1 MDEKRG
7 GVTWPDGFVAAGMSC
22 GIKSGGAHDLA
33 LVASREP
40 CVAAGCFTTNQFKA
54 HSLVYSQRRIRN
66 PIHAVLVNSGVA
78 NACNGPENYRA
89 TEEVA
94 SQTARLLGVPAGSVL
109 MASTGIIGGPLP
121 VERIAGAL
129 PSLVASL
136 SAAGHGDAV
145 RGIMT
150 TDTRPKE
157 RHLDTGIA
165 GRRKAVAIGAMAK
178 GAGMICP
185 TMATM
190 LCFITTDA
198 VISRDALQSAL
209 SGAVA
214 DSFNMIT
221 VDNDMSTNDMVV
233 CLANGTAGNPRIH
246 RDSASYP
253 EFAAALKA
261 VCTDLAVMIAS
272 DGEGATKL
280 IRVEV
285 SGAWSDADARKVA
298 RKLAGSSLCKAAI
311 GGCWPNAGRLLAAA
325 GATSARMDV
334 RRVKLSLCGIPVYDG
349 RPVPH
354 DEAVLRKLL
363 AQREVVVRID
373 LARGSHAAT
382 AWGCDLTEEYV
393 AINREE

>member
-1 MDEKRG
+1 MNNGRG
-7 GVTWPDGFVAAGMSC
+7 GVTWPDGFTAAGTSC
-22 GIKSGGAHDLA
+22 GIKAGGHDLA
-33 LVASREP
+33 IVYSREP

-54 HSLVYSQRRIRN
+54 HSVVYTRRRIRN
-66 PIHAVLVNSGVA
+66 AVHAIVVNSGNA

-89 TEEVA
+89 TEDLAVRAAEI
-94 SQTARLLGVPAGSVL
+94 LGVPPGSVL

-121 VERIAGAL
+121 AERIAAAL
-129 PSLVASL
+129 PALVGML
-136 SAAGHGDAV
+136 SPAGHEDAV

-150 TDTRPKE
+150 TDTKKKE
-157 RHLDTGIA
+157 IHLDTEIA
-165 GRRKAVAIGAMAK
+165 GRRKQVAIGAMAK

-209 SGAVA
+209 SAAVA

-233 CLANGTAGNPRIH
+233 CLANGAARNPRI
-246 RDSASYP
+246 RKDSDSYP
-253 EFAAALKA
+253 VFASALKR
-261 VCTDLAVMIAS
+261 VCVELAVMIAS

-285 SGAWSDADARKVA
+285 TGAWSDADARRVA
-298 RKLAGSSLCKAAI
+298 RKIAGSNLCKSAI
-311 GGCWPNAGRLLAAA
+311 GGCWPNAGRILAAA
-325 GATSARMDV
+325 GATSAKMDV
-334 RRVKLSLCGIPVYDG
+334 SRVKLSMCGIPVYDG

-354 DEAVLRKLL
+354 DEAKLRKLL
-363 AQREVVVRID
+363 GQREVVLAID
-373 LARGSHAAT
+373 LGRGTRAAT